1 MSKRTDRGNHGNVF
15 RLDEW
20 RQRNNKSKKES
31 TPTSRGDLFV
41 NIDSDG
47 SVNYDVKN
55 VKLIDAPAMLMATLL
70 LCLRLTR
77 QIDAGE
83 MA

>member
-1 MSKRTDRGNHGNVF
+1 MPKRTTSGDEGNVF
-15 RLDEW
+15 QLDEW
-20 RQRNNKSKKES
+20 RRRNRPKERVM
-31 TPTSRGDLFV
+31 PTTRGDLFV
-41 NIDSDG
+41 KIDSDG
-47 SVNYDVKN
+47 SVDYDVKN
-55 VKLIDAPAMLMATLL
+55 VKLIDAPAMLMAALL